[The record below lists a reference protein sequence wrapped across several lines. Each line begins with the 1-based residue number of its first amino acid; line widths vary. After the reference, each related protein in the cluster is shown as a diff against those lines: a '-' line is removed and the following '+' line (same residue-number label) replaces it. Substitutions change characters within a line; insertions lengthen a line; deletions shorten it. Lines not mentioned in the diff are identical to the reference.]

1 MMDMTPFNK
10 HVPPTAMLGN
20 QAAFAYVNGISI
32 VISKVDKWTDEMVLE
47 LLDHQSRLVE
57 NRSSAASITH
67 FFGEVFGAS
76 HRKLIVDWME
86 RKKLPSAR
94 RTALVTDSAI
104 MRAAMT
110 AFSWLTKTEAKSFE
124 AGKRDAMCEWVVQDT
139 GIKPADVKAAL
150 EGCYRLIGK

>member
-1 MMDMTPFNK
+1 MLDMAPFKK
-10 HVPPTAMLGN
+10 HVAPTPMLDN
-20 QAAFAYVNGISI
+20 QAAFAYINGIAI
-32 VISKVDKWTDEMVLE
+32 VVSTVDKWTDQMVIE
-47 LLDHQSRLVE
+47 LLDEQAKLVE

-76 HRKLIVDWME
+76 HRKLIVQWME
-86 RKKLPSAR
+86 KKGLSSAR

-124 AGKRDAMCEWVVQDT
+124 PAKRDAMCEWVTQDT
-139 GIKPADVKAAL
+139 GVNPDEVKTAL
-150 EGCYRLIGK
+150 EACYKLIGK